1 MGLGLQALNLGGT
14 APVLLNAANEVAVEA
29 FLANKIKFM
38 SIPEIIE
45 SVMAKISCET
55 ASSLAIIRR
64 ADNSARAL
72 AKELI
77 LKGL

>member
-1 MGLGLQALNLGGT
+1 M
-14 APVLLNAANEVAVEA
+14 LNAANEVAVEA
-29 FLANKIKFM
+29 FLTKKIEFVL
-38 SIPEIIE
+38 IPEIIE

-55 ASSLAIIRR
+55 ALSLAIIRR
-64 ADNSARAL
+64 ADKSARAL